1 MKESTARRA
10 PHLNNGGRFG
20 VFAFLFLLGLL
31 VLPAMAIAR
40 SGIDPRISGGY
51 AGTVSF
57 VAYWVYA
64 RDKEKARAGQWRVS
78 ESTLHFMELIGGWP
92 GAFIAQQRLR
102 HKCSKLSYQLFF
114 WFVVVLYQ
122 LAAFDFL
129 QQWRF
134 ARAVLARF

>member
-1 MKESTARRA
+1 MVPSFT
-10 PHLNNGGRFG
+10 GRFG
-20 VFAFLFLLGLL
+20 IFALLFLLSLL
-31 VLPAMAIAR
+31 VLPAMAIAK
-40 SGIDPRISGGY
+40 SGVNPWLTSGY
-51 AGTVSF
+51 AAAVSG

-64 RDKEKARAGQWRVS
+64 RDKQKARARQWRVS
-78 ESTLHFMELIGGWP
+78 ESTLHFVELIGGWP
-92 GAFIAQQRLR
+92 GAFIAQRRLR

-129 QQWRF
+129 QQWKL